1 MRLVAKVNRAKA
13 FSFEWLA
20 ARLETFAVP
29 RSEGVVCITRY
40 TQDAVA
46 PLAKRTWVVPN
57 AVDSRFFEVQPE
69 PESPPII
76 LCVGNICLRKNQ
88 NRLIQALD
96 PLAQRA
102 RFKLIFL
109 GRATNGYDY
118 DDEFFG
124 LLKTRSWCAYEG
136 FADRAKLRD
145 YLRRATLLALPS
157 LEDNC
162 PMVVL
167 EAMAAGVP
175 VVAAKVG
182 GVPDLIEEDRTGYF
196 CDPLNAE
203 SMRAAIGR
211 GVANPAEA
219 LELARL
225 ARQRARE
232 RFHPLVIARRH
243 VEIYR
248 EVLGQ
253 GGNHESRHA
262 RETERLKHH
271 ADQRD

>member
-1 MRLVAKVNRAKA
+1 M
-13 FSFEWLA
+13 A
-20 ARLETFAVP
+20 ARLEQFALP
-29 RSEGVVCITRY
+29 RSQGVVCITRY

-57 AVDSRFFEVQPE
+57 AVDSRFFEVQPA

-88 NRLIQALD
+88 NRFIQALD
-96 PLAQRA
+96 PLAQRTK
-102 RFKLIFL
+102 FKLIFL
-109 GRATNGYDY
+109 GKATKGRDF
-118 DDEFFG
+118 DEEFFR
-124 LLKTRSWCAYEG
+124 LLATRPWSSYEG
-136 FADRAKLRD
+136 FADRGRLKT

-162 PMVVL
+162 PMAVL

-196 CDPLNAE
+196 CDPLDAN
-203 SMRAAIGR
+203 SMRVAIER
-211 GVANPAEA
+211 ALANPGESR
-219 LELARL
+219 ELARV
-225 ARQRARE
+225 ARQQAQE

-248 EVLGQ
+248 EVL
-253 GGNHESRHA
+253 SIRS
-262 RETERLKHH
+262 
-271 ADQRD
+271 